1 MAKLYNPGCR
11 AILQVVLDTFGPDEE
26 DSEPLVVPVL
36 PKKATIHRNSYRQ
49 ADSYEIEF
57 DAGDLPFDP
66 RIVRAGAVEIY
77 LFQTDGLEG
86 PGRVLSRKDPLADP
100 DQGATKPRT
109 ATDTLALDV
118 GGVASKDR
126 FTYGNKPMIAGLFD
140 RDSLEMSNDG
150 KWVTINGQDYTAHLA
165 SLQWKPNPDGT
176 ARRIP
181 VGKRIDDLVREL
193 LAEADPTG
201 RLHVDVRGLEDK
213 DLPIVGAG
221 EVRGSKRG
229 IPVDQNTTYWDV
241 IYKIAIRVG
250 LIAYVDGLDVV
261 LSRPKTITDKA
272 VSDIKLLTWGKNLE
286 HLTLERELGKE
297 QAPTIVIKAFDP
309 VTRETITVEYP
320 EGQLEKTREKH
331 VSEVKVRGTQTRA
344 KTTEHHKAKISAKKH
359 GKTTT
364 TLRRRDEYQVI
375 PIYGI
380 TDRASLQRIAENRY
394 HLIGKSERRCIAKTR
409 DLRDMRDSDMLN
421 LSAGDAVM
429 IDWDEFNRELLSN
442 PELPDET
449 KVEHLVSRGFNRATA
464 QLVARR
470 YAQLEGLDRPLRVK
484 EATYEYD
491 ADNGID
497 IELELFDFIVVD
509 GVRSDSGAVRPG
521 TAEAHRAGL
530 VNHDG
535 KPLGWSAQQRAA
547 MKQRYRP

>member
-1 MAKLYNPGCR
+1 MVKLYYPGCR
-11 AILQVVLDTFGPDEE
+11 VILQVVLDTFGPDDE

-36 PKKATIHRNSYRQ
+36 AKKATIHRNSYRQ
-49 ADSYEIEF
+49 ADSYEIGF

-66 RIVRAGAVEIY
+66 RIVRAGAAEVY
-77 LFQTDGLEG
+77 LFQTDGLEDAA
-86 PGRVLSRKDPLADP
+86 RVLSRKDPLADLDP
-100 DQGATKPRT
+100 GAARPRN
-109 ATDTLALDV
+109 AIDTLGVDV
-118 GGVASKDR
+118 AGVASRNR

-140 RDSLEMSNDG
+140 RDSLELSGDG

-181 VGKRIDDLVREL
+181 VGRRVDELVAEL
-193 LAEADPTG
+193 LDEADPTG
-201 RLHVDVRGLEDK
+201 KLRVDVRGLAAA

-221 EVRGSKRG
+221 DVRGSRRG

-241 IYKIAIRVG
+241 IYKVAIRVG

-261 LSRPKTITDKA
+261 LSRPKTIIDKA
-272 VSDIKLLTWGKNLE
+272 VTDIKLLTWGKNLE

-297 QAPTIVIKAFDP
+297 QAPTIVIKAYDP
-309 VTRETITVEYP
+309 NTRETITVEYP
-320 EGQLEKTREKH
+320 AGQLDNKH
-331 VSEVKVRGTQTRA
+331 EPHKSMVKVRGTQLRA
-344 KTTEHHKAKISAKKH
+344 KTTEKHKAKAPTRK

-364 TLRRRDEYQVI
+364 TLRKRDEYQVI

-380 TDRASLQRIAENRY
+380 TDRAALQRIAENRY
-394 HLIGKSERRCIAKTR
+394 HLIGKSERRCIARTR
-409 DLRDMRDSDMLN
+409 DLRDMRESDMLT

-442 PELPDET
+442 PDIPEET
-449 KVEHLVSRGFNRATA
+449 KVEHLVARGFNRAVA

-491 ADNGID
+491 SENGID
-497 IELELFDFIVVD
+497 IELELYDFIVVD
-509 GVRSDSGAVRPG
+509 GVRSDSGATRPG
-521 TAEAHRAGL
+521 AAAAHRAGL
-530 VNHDG
+530 VNHEG
-535 KPLGWSAQQRAA
+535 KPLGWSEQKRAA
-547 MKQRYRP
+547 MKSRYRP